1 MPTVEEGTNLFYVC
15 GPLRARG
22 SCGQFREGGVPKVFS
37 RKDPHPVVP
46 DGLGDAVL
54 LLPSHIGTT
63 SGNASVQGLNEPV
76 K

>member
-1 MPTVEEGTNLFYVC
+1 MPTFKEGTNLFYVC
-15 GPLRARG
+15 G
-22 SCGQFREGGVPKVFS
+22 SFGQFRGGGRGVPKVFS

-63 SGNASVQGLNEPV
+63 SGNVAVQGLNEPV